1 MVGSKT
7 TTKYTRLFLKE
18 HCIANKTQ
26 TDIMQLGLV
35 SYHFSIPNLHLF
47 SYRKAVLQKWRAKHG
62 YRNLAKSFYDAGER
76 SLVETVCEVV
86 THISSTDIL
95 WLHYVPSQRLWTIA
109 TSQACKYCVL
119 CIVVAVAGMLSSSY
133 VSRSDHPLFLGIF
146 SK

>member
-1 MVGSKT
+1 M
-7 TTKYTRLFLKE
+7 
-18 HCIANKTQ
+18 
-26 TDIMQLGLV
+26 
-35 SYHFSIPNLHLF
+35 
-47 SYRKAVLQKWRAKHG
+47 QKWRAKHDPKAT

-119 CIVVAVAGMLSSSY
+119 CIVAAVAGMLSSSY

-146 SK
+146 SN